1 MEPII
6 EYAPRRMINE
16 SIHIEMLNL
25 VLFGPPGAGK
35 GTQALFLAQT
45 FNLVHLST
53 GDLLRQ
59 EIAARTDLGR
69 MADEIISKGE
79 LVPDSIVI
87 AMIEEKLKKPKTT
100 VGFIFDGFPRTVPQ
114 AKALDELLRKHKS
127 KVSVMLCLEVDKAE
141 LIDRLLKRGL
151 TSGRCDDAE
160 AATIETRIN
169 VYNEKTAP
177 IIKYYESQG
186 KYHPIKGVGDIEEI
200 TARLRETV
208 EKL

>member
-1 MEPII
+1 
-6 EYAPRRMINE
+6 
-16 SIHIEMLNL
+16 MLNL

-35 GTQALFLAQT
+35 GTQAVYLAQT

-59 EIAARTDLGR
+59 EITAKTELGQI
-69 MADEIISKGE
+69 ADEIISKGE

-87 AMIEEKLKKPKTT
+87 AMIEAKLKKPKTT

-114 AKALDELLRKHKS
+114 AEALDKLLRKHHS
-127 KVSVMLCLEVDKAE
+127 KVSVMLCLEVDKKE

-151 TSGRCDDAE
+151 TSGRCDDAD
-160 AATIETRIN
+160 ALTIENRIN

-177 IIKYYESQG
+177 IINYYESQG
-186 KYHPIKGVGDIEEI
+186 KYHPIQGIGEVEDIAE
-200 TARLRETV
+200 RLRQTV
-208 EKL
+208 KNL

>member
-1 MEPII
+1 
-6 EYAPRRMINE
+6 MI
-16 SIHIEMLNL
+16 NL

-35 GTQALFLAQT
+35 GTQAIYLAQT

-59 EIAARTDLGR
+59 EIAAQTELGR
-69 MADEIISKGE
+69 IADGIISKGE

-87 AMIEEKLKKPKTT
+87 SMIEAKLKKPKTT

-114 AKALDELLRKHKS
+114 AKALDELLRKHGS
-127 KVSVMLCLEVDKAE
+127 KVSVMLCLEVEKEE
-141 LIDRLLKRGL
+141 LIGRLLKRGL
-151 TSGRCDDAE
+151 TSGRCDDAD
-160 AATIETRIN
+160 AATIENRIN

-177 IIKYYESQG
+177 LINYYESQG
-186 KYHPIKGVGDIEEI
+186 KYHPIQGIGEIEQI
-200 TARLRETV
+200 ASRLKETV

>member
-1 MEPII
+1 MHQLIA
-6 EYAPRRMINE
+6 YAPRRLFNE
-16 SIHIEMLNL
+16 STQIEMLNL

-53 GDLLRQ
+53 GDLLRH

-69 MADEIISKGE
+69 IADEIISKGQ
-79 LVPDSIVI
+79 LVPDSVVI
-87 AMIEEKLKKPKTT
+87 AMIEAKLKKPKTT

-114 AKALDELLRKHKS
+114 AKALDELLRKHRS
-127 KVSVMLCLEVDKAE
+127 RVSVMLCLEVDKEE

-151 TSGRCDDAE
+151 TSGRCDDAA

-169 VYNEKTAP
+169 IYNEKTAP
-177 IIKYYESQG
+177 LINYYESQG
-186 KYHPIKGVGDIEEI
+186 KYHPIKGIGAIEDIA
-200 TARLRETV
+200 ARLRETV

>member
-1 MEPII
+1 
-6 EYAPRRMINE
+6 MINE
-16 SIHIEMLNL
+16 SIFSEMINL

-53 GDLLRQ
+53 GDMLRQ
-59 EIAARTDLGR
+59 EIAARTELGR
-69 MADEIISKGE
+69 IADELISKGQ

-87 AMIEEKLKKPKTT
+87 QMIEEKLKKPKTT

-127 KVSVMLCLEVDKAE
+127 KVSVMLCLEVDKPE

-160 AATIETRIN
+160 ASTIETRIN
-169 VYNEKTAP
+169 IYNEKTAP
-177 IIKYYESQG
+177 IINYYESQG
-186 KYHPIKGVGDIEEI
+186 KYHPIQGWGAIEEI
-200 TARLRETV
+200 AARLRQTV
-208 EKL
+208 ETL